1 MSSVVVSPL
10 LLSAWTVV
18 WIRLPRL
25 TMLPTVAVVAVAA
38 MRRARTDD
46 VPAIFRTF
54 VTAAGRTQEFL
65 PDERSGTRV
74 VRPVQDEEVVR

>member
-54 VTAAGRTQEFL
+54 VTAAGREELL
-65 PDERSGTRV
+65 PDERSGARV
-74 VRPVQDEEVVR
+74 VRPGQDEEVVR